1 LTPPAVRQPSHFGV
15 RPAIRLY
22 ASGKPLLVLALAVSA
37 PIAMPSLTHAAE
49 QRSQAPAQYPNIM
62 MEGFQLQR
70 KDFRF
75 GSFAGWLKRGGEWH
89 IEGPVRHRGML
100 CGNYEVGMR
109 FGVGKPD
116 CTDVEWISEVRY
128 VTSQTQC
135 NDAELPHVG
144 TEIDPAL
151 SEHFDA
157 ITCAERVIRCGG
169 NCK

>member
-1 LTPPAVRQPSHFGV
+1 MTPPATGQASLSGV
-15 RPAIRLY
+15 RPGVCAY
-22 ASGKPLLVLALAVSA
+22 ASGTPLLLLALAISV

-49 QRSQAPAQYPNIM
+49 QRSQAPAQYSRII

-75 GSFAGWLKRGGEWH
+75 GNFTGWLKRGGEWH
-89 IEGPVRHRGML
+89 VEGPVRHRGII
-100 CGNYEVGMR
+100 CGTYEVGMR

-116 CTDVEWISEVRY
+116 CTDVQWLSEVRY

-144 TEIDPAL
+144 NEIDTDL
-151 SEHFDA
+151 SAHFDA
-157 ITCAERVIRCGG
+157 ITCAERVIRCSG